1 MRMTQKKKKREEKR
15 ENAHELIT
23 GAARPHRVKRARGLF
38 IVHRNGPSPR
48 PAAPGSKEEKG
59 KKRSALLLVMERITL
74 RNDVCRRVEK
84 DTPRMANCLCR
95 PICSSLLF
103 IILHL

>member
-59 KKRSALLLVMERITL
+59 KKKERIVIGNGADNIT
-74 RNDVCRRVEK
+74 
-84 DTPRMANCLCR
+84 
-95 PICSSLLF
+95 
-103 IILHL
+103 